1 MLERLKRL
9 MPTQEALG
17 SSRWLRWLG
26 PGLFHP
32 RLWHMSRRGIAL
44 GAGIGVFFAFLTPIA
59 QIPLSAA
66 ASVALR
72 ANIPAAVVATLVNNP
87 VTFPAVYYGAW
98 RVGNVVLGRRASPG
112 DAPDLPDPVQVA
124 TGRPHPYVDPHPEGV
139 DPGTV
144 WQRSRAA
151 INRVGAPVLVG
162 ALIFACAFGLLAYGI
177 VNGAWHLRV
186 RLKRRGRLRRRADD

>member
-9 MPTQEALG
+9 MPTKEALQR
-17 SSRWLRWLG
+17 SRWLRWLG

-44 GAGIGVFFAFLTPIA
+44 GAGIGVFFAFLIPVA

-66 ASVALR
+66 VSVALR
-72 ANIPAAVVATLVNNP
+72 ANIPAAVAATLVNNP
-87 VTFPAVYYGAW
+87 VTFPAVYYAAW
-98 RVGNVVLGRRASPG
+98 RLGNLVLGRQANEAEAPVIPAASE
-112 DAPDLPDPVQVA
+112 VA
-124 TGRPHPYVDPHPEGV
+124 ANPHPDNL
-139 DPGTV
+139 

-151 INRVGAPVLVG
+151 LASVGGPLLLG
-162 ALIFACAFGLLAYGI
+162 AFIFACAFAVLSYGV

-186 RLKRRGRLRRRADD
+186 RLKRRARLRRRQPA